1 MNDTVVTI
9 IAIFL
14 AAILMFIFPLM
25 TLADRND
32 DISQL
37 SIQTATDE
45 LVLQMTKTGKITED
59 EYNSFVSK
67 VSTSEVYDIQME
79 FQILDENPAKKASQS
94 AGTKKIGEN
103 VYYSVYTTSILEELF
118 RENGPKAYY
127 LKEGDIVTVKLKNVS
142 PTLAQTFR
150 NLWYKVSVDDTYVNY
165 AISSA
170 MVTVDGK

>member
-59 EYNSFVSK
+59 EYNSFVK
-67 VSTSEVYDIQME
+67 
-79 FQILDENPAKKASQS
+79 SQQ
-94 AGTKKIGEN
+94 E
-103 VYYSVYTTSILEELF
+103 
-118 RENGPKAYY
+118 
-127 LKEGDIVTVKLKNVS
+127 KNV
-142 PTLAQTFR
+142 TIVANNTKITAADF
-150 NLWYKVSVDDTYVNY
+150 
-165 AISSA
+165 
-170 MVTVDGK
+170 

>member
-103 VYYSVYTTSILEELF
+103 VYYSVYTTSILEQLT
-118 RENGPKAYY
+118 KSKTYY

-150 NLWYKVSVDDTYVNY
+150 NLWYKVSGDDTYVNY
-165 AISSA
+165 ASSSA